1 MVTGRPIK
9 RFLAGNRLSRDTGFT
24 YVVLLFAVAIASIAM
39 AGTGTLW
46 QMESR
51 REKEMELL
59 FIGEQYRMAISSYY
73 AKTPGGEKQ
82 YPVKLE
88 DLILDKRF
96 PNPATHLRR
105 LYRDPMMA
113 DGQWELIRQQGRI
126 IGIASRSIDRP
137 IKIAGFLPVQEGFET
152 AEKYS
157 GWRFLSNGSGNPSAP
172 VAAPVNGSAANPVN
186 SSAANPVNGDNADTA
201 DTSVL
206 PSSGRPSPLPRSRAR

>member
-9 RFLAGNRLSRDTGFT
+9 RFLAGNQLRREAGFT

-96 PNPATHLRR
+96 PNPVTHLRR

-126 IGIASRSIDRP
+126 LGVASRSIDRP

-172 VAAPVNGSAANPVN
+172 VAAPVNGSAANP
-186 SSAANPVNGDNADTA
+186 ANPANGDNANSM

-206 PSSGRPSPLPRSRAR
+206 SPSGRPAALPRSRMR